1 MAVERDIR
9 EILRQ
14 ALPEMEILEAAEPA
28 ARGVADSFGLAS
40 SRGARAEVPQPGAS
54 LSDLR
59 RKYLGTADL
68 TASNLGVHE
77 DVRDGEADNDDIVV
91 TRLRARR
98 SAADPADDPGPRTVI
113 VSKKQGLVGSQ
124 G

>member
-14 ALPEMEILEAAEPA
+14 ALPEMEILETTDPA
-28 ARGVADSFGLAS
+28 ARGVADSFAS
-40 SRGARAEVPQPGAS
+40 ARHTGAAGARPGVS

-59 RKYLGTADL
+59 RKYLGTADMA
-68 TASNLGVHE
+68 ASNPGVHE
-77 DVRDGEADNDDIVV
+77 DVQDGEPDNDYIVV

-113 VSKKQGLVGSQ
+113 VSKKQGLMGSQ

>member
-28 ARGVADSFGLAS
+28 ARGVADSLAS
-40 SRGARAEVPQPGAS
+40 ATSRGARAERPQPGAS

-59 RKYLGTADL
+59 RKYLGAAVAD
-68 TASNLGVHE
+68 SNPGVHG
-77 DVRDGEADNDDIVV
+77 DVQDGEADNDDLVV

-98 SAADPADDPGPRTVI
+98 SAADPVDDPGPRTVI